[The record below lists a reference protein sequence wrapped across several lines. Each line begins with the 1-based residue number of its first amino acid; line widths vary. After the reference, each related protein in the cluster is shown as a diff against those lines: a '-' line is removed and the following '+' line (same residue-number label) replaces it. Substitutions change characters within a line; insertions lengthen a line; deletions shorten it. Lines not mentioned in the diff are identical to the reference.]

1 MDADGTR
8 RGFDIELTR
17 AVVEAV
23 KIPVIASGGAGR
35 LEHFLEALT
44 AAKAEA
50 ALAASLFHYHQLTI
64 AAVKDYLAR
73 HGVPVRPI

>member
-1 MDADGTR
+1 MDADGTQ

-17 AVVEAV
+17 AVAEAV

-44 AAKAEA
+44 AGKAEA
-50 ALAASLFHYHQLTI
+50 ALAASLFHYNQLTI

-73 HGVPVRPI
+73 QGVPVRPI